1 MIRCDKEMI
10 SIKGTKAEI
19 MVDILQIVH
28 ELVKAD
34 ILDQDETRLA
44 FVTDAIN
51 SPESKYGGN

>member
-1 MIRCDKEMI
+1 MIHCDKDKI
-10 SIKGTKAEI
+10 SISGTKTDI

-51 SPESKYGGN
+51 SKDNYGGN

>member
-1 MIRCDKEMI
+1 MIHCDKDKI
-10 SIKGTKAEI
+10 SISGTKTDI

-34 ILDQDETRLA
+34 ILDQEETRLA

>member
-1 MIRCDKEMI
+1 MIHCDKDKI
-10 SIKGTKAEI
+10 SISGTKTDI

-34 ILDQDETRLA
+34 ILDQEETRLA

-51 SPESKYGGN
+51 SKDNYGGN